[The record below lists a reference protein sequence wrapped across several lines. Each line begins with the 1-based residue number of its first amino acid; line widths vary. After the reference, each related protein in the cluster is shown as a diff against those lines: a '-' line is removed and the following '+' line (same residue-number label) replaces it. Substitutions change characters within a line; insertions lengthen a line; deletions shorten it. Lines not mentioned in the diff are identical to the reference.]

1 MVFVNCYKSGASA
14 GIAPPTPPEAA
25 SEPARANPDD
35 PRNPSPD
42 TASLL
47 ERYVGPMLA

>member
-1 MVFVNCYKSGASA
+1 MVLVNCYKSGASA

-35 PRNPSPD
+35 PRNPSAD
-42 TASLL
+42 TPSLL
-47 ERYVGPMLA
+47 ARNVGQMSV